1 MEVII
6 AMAVMGL
13 GYTFSISK
21 KKEKFTTNY
30 KTNISN
36 NTNIGGS
43 GWDKIINN
51 GDNFTINNEPHQ
63 NSQQQNFEH
72 NNMVPFF
79 GAKMTQNTDAYATNR
94 ILNNMTGNSTTYRKK
109 QEVGLFFEP
118 TKHVSNV
125 YGFQNADVDFKTRF
139 TPSKIR
145 NNETPIEQ
153 IRVGPGLNDGFTNK
167 PSGGFHQGA
176 SRDYV
181 MPKNT
186 NQLRTVNNPKVSYNA
201 RILSGERINKR
212 GSISKMQKK
221 LPERYY
227 ENKPDRYFTTTG
239 STIAHA
245 QYPKQLIKSTNRKTT
260 STRTRIAPASSVN
273 GNKKMVY
280 SKVKKP
286 SKTQFKSNGARNA
299 SLGDK
304 WSIKNNSSNDRY
316 DDYGKKTIKLNS
328 NARTETCDKTVILNA
343 QSLIGREEARNGQ
356 EPRFTR
362 KENFIGNDRSGNIQK
377 PHSKSQ
383 YHRPNDRTRTTI
395 RETTSNNDHT
405 GSLNPSNQTRTQ
417 YHRPGDKTRTTIRET
432 TSNNDYTGSL
442 NPSNQTRTQYHR
454 PGDKTRTTIRE
465 TTSNNDYTGSLNP
478 ANQTRT
484 QYHRPGDKTRT
495 TIRETTSNNDHTG
508 SLNPAN
514 QTRTQY
520 HRPGDKTRTT
530 IRETT
535 SNNDHTGSLNP
546 ANQTRTQYHRPGDKT
561 RTTIRE
567 TTSNNNY
574 NGNVGP
580 QKPSRSVDHDPNN
593 IAKTTI
599 KETTIVNDF
608 LGNVNTQNDNTGY
621 KHKHNNLVAT
631 TTNRE
636 TMLTDYTG
644 NAEINNADGYKIAN
658 AKPKD
663 TKRQFLSD
671 NEYTGSAG
679 GGSDNKPMSYSDVY
693 NATIKSL
700 RNDLEE
706 KQSKRMPSQQGNK
719 TLNTNTNYTTSRA
732 DSVASSRKMQG
743 NYHNNNAVN
752 NKLEINMFH
761 KKTSSD
767 NNKIR
772 NRVNSEM
779 ISALKDNPYHLNL
792 S

>member
-51 GDNFTINNEPHQ
+51 GDNFTINNEPQQ

-212 GSISKMQKK
+212 GSFSKMQKK

-395 RETTSNNDHT
+395 RETTSNND
-405 GSLNPSNQTRTQ
+405 
-417 YHRPGDKTRTTIRET
+417 
-432 TSNNDYTGSL
+432 
-442 NPSNQTRTQYHR
+442 
-454 PGDKTRTTIRE
+454 
-465 TTSNNDYTGSLNP
+465 YTGSLNP
-478 ANQTRT
+478 ANQ
-484 QYHRPGDKTRT
+484 
-495 TIRETTSNNDHTG
+495 S
-508 SLNPAN
+508 
-514 QTRTQY
+514 RTQY

-608 LGNVNTQNDNTGY
+608 LGNVNTQNDNSGY
-621 KHKHNNLVAT
+621 KHKHNNLVAS

-644 NAEINNADGYKIAN
+644 NSEINNADGYKIAN

-743 NYHNNNAVN
+743 NYHNDNAVN